1 MEDAQYTRVG
11 EKEPRKAN
19 VRFIFA
25 SQELLP
31 IHGRE
36 KHLLAGARMIRRVPI
51 LPLQERRADIPSL
64 FNYHLARALKQVRVA
79 ADPII
84 NMFSMFHYETL
95 ILDGFSDD
103 NVKGLTGFAD
113 DIAARIDSG
122 TEPGDAIK
130 QTFSKRYGTVY
141 PTATLTDSNIIQV
154 QRDTMEI
161 KRPCNIPLD
170 RYLTIEDSYRRHD
183 GNVSAMERDLRKQGF
198 KYTRQALAKI
208 LDSMNLPR
216 TKKPRK

>member
-64 FNYHLARALKQVRVA
+64 FNYHLERALKQVRVV

-84 NMFSMFHYETL
+84 DMFSMFHYETL

-103 NVKGLTGFAD
+103 NVKGLIDFAG
-113 DIAARIDSG
+113 DIAARVNSG
-122 TEPGDAIK
+122 TEPDTAIK
-130 QTFSKRYGTVY
+130 EAFSKRYGTVY
-141 PTATLTDSNIIQV
+141 PTASLTDSNIVKV

-161 KRPCNIPLD
+161 KRPYKLPLD

-183 GNVSAMERDLRKQGF
+183 GNVSAMERDLRNQGF
-198 KYTRQALAKI
+198 KYSRQGLAKI

-216 TKKPRK
+216 TRKPRK